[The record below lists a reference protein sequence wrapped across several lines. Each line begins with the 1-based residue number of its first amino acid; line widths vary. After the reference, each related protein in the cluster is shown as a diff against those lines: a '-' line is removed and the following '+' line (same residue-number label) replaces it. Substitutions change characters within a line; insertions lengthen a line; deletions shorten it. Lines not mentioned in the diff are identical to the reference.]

1 MTSEKLLETILKE
14 IVSNPEE
21 VKVEKKV
28 DEMGVLL
35 EVKLGEGDAGLV
47 IGREGR
53 TIQAIRAV
61 MAVVGAKN
69 RARINV
75 KLLVPERPSYAPSSP
90 RPNYYGA
97 GEDPG
102 QTPRKPSRPPRSV
115 EEELGI

>member
-1 MTSEKLLETILKE
+1 MTSEELLETILKE
-14 IVSNPEE
+14 IVTKPEE
-21 VKVEKKV
+21 VKVEKKM

-35 EVKLGEGDAGLV
+35 SVKVGDGDAGLV

-75 KLLVPERPSYAPSSP
+75 KLDVPER
-90 RPNYYGA
+90 RPNRSSS

-102 QTPRKPSRPPRSV
+102 DIQF
-115 EEELGI
+115 